1 MTTPTF
7 DTQASV
13 SKLRSAGIDEPAAHS
28 IVEVVSDATS
38 PLVTRDMLRADMYR
52 ALDTG
57 CGCRGGGRRDRR
69 HRPIPGLNQG
79 PNGARLRHRRAD
91 PRKR

>member
-13 SKLRSAGIDEPAAHS
+13 SKLRSAGIDEPAANS

-38 PLVTRDMLRADMYR
+38 PLVTRDMLTLELAQFRADMYR
-52 ALDTG
+52 ALWLQG
-57 CGCRGGGRRDRR
+57 AAIVAIIGGIIAIVEAVG
-69 HRPIPGLNQG
+69 
-79 PNGARLRHRRAD
+79 
-91 PRKR
+91 

>member
-13 SKLRSAGIDEPAAHS
+13 TKLRSAGIDEPAANS

-38 PLVTRDMLRADMYR
+38 PLVTRDMLALELARFRADMYR
-52 ALDTG
+52 ALWIQG
-57 CGCRGGGRRDRR
+57 AGIVAVIGGIIG
-69 HRPIPGLNQG
+69 ITESIG
-79 PNGARLRHRRAD
+79 
-91 PRKR
+91 

>member
-38 PLVTRDMLRADMYR
+38 PLVTRDMLATEIAGLRADMYR
-52 ALDTG
+52 ALWIQG
-57 CGCRGGGRRDRR
+57 VGIVALVGGIVG
-69 HRPIPGLNQG
+69 IAQAVG
-79 PNGARLRHRRAD
+79 
-91 PRKR
+91 